1 MIASTQKLKKK
12 KTIKITGKKKTF
24 IQEHRNNVIFSIKY
38 LGIANIFLKK
48 IL

>member
-12 KTIKITGKKKTF
+12 NNQDNWKKKTF